1 MAAPMKTTGHVDPN
15 TDVEVSFEDQ
25 QKINKFARQNMR
37 LQELQDEL
45 ASRKK
50 ELQNLEDASDELLM
64 ADEDNDLI
72 PYMIGEVY
80 VNQSV
85 EETQNMIETAKTT
98 AQQDIDEIEKKSESI
113 RTVLQDLKLQLYA
126 RFGTNINLEPEDA
139 D

>member
-1 MAAPMKTTGHVDPN
+1 MDPN

-45 ASRKK
+45 TSRKK

-85 EETQNMIETAKTT
+85 EETQNMIEAAKST
-98 AQQDIDEIEKKSESI
+98 AQQDIEEIEKKSESI